1 MWDRS
6 DYVIE
11 AEKQVNDLKV
21 YKNTSDSKGLI
32 PKLTEKS
39 NKIFESLRRKS
50 FIGEKQLKYFSFDS
64 KKVCNLGK
72 LCLLPKIHWRMFNIP
87 GKPITLIA
95 VHLLKTFLN
104 FWTVIFSP

>member
-50 FIGEKQLKYFSFDS
+50 FIGE
-64 KKVCNLGK
+64 
-72 LCLLPKIHWRMFNIP
+72 
-87 GKPITLIA
+87 
-95 VHLLKTFLN
+95 
-104 FWTVIFSP
+104 

>member
-6 DYVIE
+6 DYVME

-21 YKNTSDSKGLI
+21 YKYTSDSKGLI

-50 FIGEKQLKYFSFDS
+50 FIGKKQLKYFSFDS

-104 FWTVIFSP
+104 FWTVIFNP